1 VQRAIVDASDAIVLT
16 EAGNAFAWGTHAL
29 RFRDPGRYRTS
40 TSWGAMGHAGCGV
53 LGAALAT
60 GRPAVALLG
69 DGAMLM
75 QSELSTAVQYGV
87 PAIFVVLNDGGY
99 GMIEHGMRAQGFTP
113 LETRLPRTDFAL
125 MARALGAEGVVVER
139 EDELDAALAGIAA
152 RRGPLVVD
160 VRVDAA
166 ERAPFGTR
174 VQSLIHQTA
183 HQPSEERA

>member
-1 VQRAIVDASDAIVLT
+1 VQRAVIDASDAIVLT

-29 RFRDPGRYRTS
+29 RFRSPGRYRTS
-40 TSWGAMGHAGCGV
+40 TGWGAMGHAGCGV

-69 DGAMLM
+69 DGSMLM

-87 PAIFVVLNDGGY
+87 PAIFVILNDGYY

-113 LETRLPRTDFAL
+113 LETRLPATDFAL
-125 MARALGAEGVVVER
+125 MARALGAEGVMVES
-139 EDELDAALAGIAA
+139 EAELDAALGGIAT
-152 RRGPLVVD
+152 RRTPLVVD

-166 ERAPFGTR
+166 ERAPFGSR
-174 VQSLIHQTA
+174 VQSLIQQTA